1 MAALWLL
8 LGVME
13 NRKRNRLSEELL
25 CWYDYHR
32 RDLPWRRTDD
42 PYSIWVSEVMLQQTR
57 VDTVLPFYIRFLEK
71 FPTVEALA
79 EAPYPSVLKAWEN
92 MGYYSRAANL
102 HRAAKIVVQNF
113 NGKIPDDEDSL
124 LKLPGIGKY
133 TAGAILSLA
142 FGQRYPAVDANVKR
156 VIARLYAVREPLN
169 GSGTADRIHDYAESI
184 VPGEFPGRFNQ
195 ALMELG
201 ALVCTPKS
209 PRCDACPIRSFCA
222 AFEGNL
228 QNEIPVRVKRKPT
241 PHYDETAGVIRDDS
255 GRLLIVRRP
264 MSGLLGG
271 LWGFPGGRVEEN
283 ESVPDG
289 LVRSVEKQLGL
300 DVRIL
305 SPIASIKHAYTHFK
319 ITLHAFYCESRNGS
333 PSPDSGR
340 RYEWTSKDDLTSYA
354 FSKADREVIRRLDTI
369 RP

>member
-1 MAALWLL
+1 M
-8 LGVME
+8 
-13 NRKRNRLSEELL
+13 SEELL
-25 CWYDYHR
+25 CWYDGHR

-57 VDTVLPFYIRFLEK
+57 VDTALPFYFRFLEK

-79 EAPYPSVLKAWEN
+79 AAPYPSVLKAWEN

-102 HRAAKIVVQNF
+102 HRAAKIVVLDHG
-113 NGKIPDDEDSL
+113 GKVPDDEDSL
-124 LKLPGIGKY
+124 LKLPGVGKY

-142 FGQRYPAVDANVKR
+142 FGQCYPAVDANAKR
-156 VIARLYAVREPLN
+156 VLARLYAVCEPLN
-169 GSGTADRIHDYAESI
+169 DSGTAERIHHYAESL
-184 VPGEFPGRFNQ
+184 VSDESPGRFNQ

-201 ALVCTPKS
+201 AMVCTPRK
-209 PRCDACPIRSFCA
+209 PRCDACPVRSLCA

-228 QNEIPVRVKRKPT
+228 QNQIPVKVKRKPT
-241 PHYDETAGVIRDDS
+241 PHYDETAGVIRNDS
-255 GRLLIVRRP
+255 GCYLIIRRP
-264 MSGLLGG
+264 MGGLLGG

-319 ITLHAFYCESRNGS
+319 ITLHAFYCEARNGG
-333 PSPDSGR
+333 PSVDSGR
-340 RYEWTSKDDLTSYA
+340 CFEWTSRDDLSNYA
-354 FSKADREVIRRLDTI
+354 FSKADREVIRRLDTSGF
-369 RP
+369 